1 MGWLSKLTGGG
12 NDQEKPQRQFDRY
25 TGSGETIEILIDT
38 SGSGKPYELLDVSL
52 GGFAIKGYEGT
63 LHGNQYFEFKFCG
76 TTADGPAEITGFANI
91 VRVKNGMLAA
101 KFTPQ
106 PRVKSFLRD
115 YISSR

>member
-1 MGWLSKLTGGG
+1 MGWFSKITGGG
-12 NDQEKPQRQFDRY
+12 EKKDKPEREFDRY
-25 TGSGETIEILIDT
+25 TGTGETVEILVDN

-76 TTADGPAEITGFANI
+76 RKLDAPAEISGFANI
-91 VRVKNGMLAA
+91 VRVKEGMLAA

-106 PRVKSFLRD
+106 PRIKAFLRD
-115 YISSR
+115 YINS

>member
-1 MGWLSKLTGGG
+1 MGLFSKLTGGG
-12 NDQEKPQRQFDRY
+12 GDKDKPQREFDRV
-25 TGSGETIEILIDT
+25 TGSGETVEILIDN

-52 GGFAIKGYEGT
+52 GGFAITGYEGK

-76 TTADGPAEITGFANI
+76 KKKDEPAEITGFANI

-106 PRVKSFLRD
+106 PRVKSFLRK
-115 YISSR
+115 YINS